1 MPRWNTAPRR
11 PTGLWC
17 LTNWKNKEECFSTA
31 TQNDGKLLREVVN
44 WPSRDTSGRS
54 RRTWRIKSTSWGNNI
69 YWFALNRSR
78 GIDLLEV
85 LRGTSPLWS
94 SVSCNRPPVSWQR
107 TTEQKRLRSSQS
119 RGSENSSAVHVF
131 VLFLSKLFK
140 SVMHVDRAPRRA
152 HGSRKNAQEQNNH
165 FLQHQV
171 GSLLCTKKPPQK
183 QHSRKTMARV
193 CGWVFLAKTTF
204 LTRQKHRRPRSCEL
218 NSHAALEPLCKAGSV
233 ILKCR
238 FTASHA
244 VRQSHMCTHGP
255 PCSIQSGAL
264 TKTNHLS
271 SQFNKEASNSRKI

>member
-1 MPRWNTAPRR
+1 MPRWNAAPRR

-17 LTNWKNKEECFSTA
+17 LTNWEKKEECFSTA
-31 TQNDGKLLREVVN
+31 AQNDRKLLWEVVT

-54 RRTWRIKSTSWGNNI
+54 RRTWRIKSTSRDNNI
-69 YWFALNRSR
+69 YWFALNRNR
-78 GIDLLEV
+78 GIDLLAV

-94 SVSCNRPPVSWQR
+94 SVSCNRPPVSQRR
-107 TTEQKRLRSSQS
+107 TTEQKRFRSSQS
-119 RGSENSSAVHVF
+119 RGSANSSTVHVF

-140 SVMHVDRAPRRA
+140 SVMHADRAPRRA
-152 HGSRKNAQEQNNH
+152 HGSCKNAQEQNNH
-165 FLQHQV
+165 F
-171 GSLLCTKKPPQK
+171 CNIKWAPFCAWKKTQK

-218 NSHAALEPLCKAGSV
+218 NSHAALEPLCKASSV

-244 VRQSHMCTHGP
+244 VRQSHTRAHTDLP
-255 PCSIQSGAL
+255 VPFSL
-264 TKTNHLS
+264 VL
-271 SQFNKEASNSRKI
+271 